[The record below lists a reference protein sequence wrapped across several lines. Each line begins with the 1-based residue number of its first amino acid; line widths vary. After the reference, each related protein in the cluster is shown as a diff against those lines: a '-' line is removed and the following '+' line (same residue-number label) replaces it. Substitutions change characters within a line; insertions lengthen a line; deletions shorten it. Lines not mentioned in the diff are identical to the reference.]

1 MKAIK
6 YIFLLLMGLFI
17 WAAVMWFSSYSSTTV
32 PSDHSI
38 KLGDVLGYSRIIIT
52 DENNACEG
60 IVKPNVG
67 DVVASIFEANSMYKR
82 NMMSYGCG
90 EDQCVLSVT
99 NCMPWQSA
107 DCGSRMLFFR
117 INKQKEI
124 DLTSFKCIDMP

>member
-1 MKAIK
+1 MKVIS
-6 YIFLLLMGLFI
+6 YLLLLSAGLFVG
-17 WAAVMWFSSYSSTTV
+17 AAVMWFSSYSSITTLGN
-32 PSDHSI
+32 PAIKFGDILSHSR
-38 KLGDVLGYSRIIIT
+38 VLIT

-60 IVKPNVG
+60 IIKPSVG
-67 DVVASIFEANSMYKR
+67 DVVASIFEANNLYKR

-117 INKQKEI
+117 INEQKEI
-124 DLTSFKCIDMP
+124 DVTSFTCIDMP